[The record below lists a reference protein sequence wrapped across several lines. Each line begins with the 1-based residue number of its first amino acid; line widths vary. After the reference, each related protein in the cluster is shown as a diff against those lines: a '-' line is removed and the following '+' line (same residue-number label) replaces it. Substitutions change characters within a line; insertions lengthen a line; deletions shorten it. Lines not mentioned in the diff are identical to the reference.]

1 VFVSVSIG
9 TRNVKIHKE
18 MRELYSKIKQHIFI
32 AHSAVMAHGLSTF
45 AYNVLT
51 CCVILCV
58 EFMPFKFSV
67 NITLFY
73 LFVCFTNL
81 WFCL

>member
-1 VFVSVSIG
+1 
-9 TRNVKIHKE
+9 
-18 MRELYSKIKQHIFI
+18 M
-32 AHSAVMAHGLSTF
+32 AHSLSTY

-51 CCVILCV
+51 CCVVLCF

-81 WFCL
+81 WFCLWWLVIICVFIYVT